1 MTPHLAPSIWRGRR
15 IVKPRTAKT
24 EMRRPWMIASLQPG
38 LPSPGPEEDRAG
50 LEEGLEA
57 SSSSSAPVT
66 VTNGDRQRF

>member
-1 MTPHLAPSIWRGRR
+1 
-15 IVKPRTAKT
+15 
-24 EMRRPWMIASLQPG
+24 MIASLQPG